1 MRNHKDDETRK
12 QMNVEETFAA
22 LDRIIGKL
30 EKGDGSLEEAF
41 ADYEEGMK
49 LVKRCNEKIETIE
62 KKILVLSGDQ
72 TEEKENGGQF

>member
-1 MRNHKDDETRK
+1 
-12 QMNVEETFAA
+12 MNVEETFVA

-49 LVKRCNEKIETIE
+49 LVKSCNEKIEMIE
-62 KKILVLSGDQ
+62 KRILVLSGDQ
-72 TEEKENGGQF
+72 AEGTKDDGQF

>member
-1 MRNHKDDETRK
+1 MDDETRK

-22 LDRIIGKL
+22 LDRIIDKIMGRL

-49 LVKRCNEKIETIE
+49 LVKSCNEKIEMIE
-62 KKILVLSGDQ
+62 KRILVLSGDQ
-72 TEEKENGGQF
+72 AEGTKDDGQF